1 MAEGKD
7 LHSGEKNGKGQPGLT
22 LDVIRSIL
30 YYLQTQ
36 NTEIIVWTMK

>member
-1 MAEGKD
+1 MAAGKN
-7 LHSGEKNGKGQPGLT
+7 LHSGEKNGQGQPGLT

-36 NTEIIVWTMK
+36 NTEMIVWAMK

>member
-1 MAEGKD
+1 MAAGKN
-7 LHSGEKNGKGQPGLT
+7 LRIGEKDGQGQPGLT

-36 NTEIIVWTMK
+36 NTEMIVWAMK